1 MVNELGKRE
10 YKILPLQL
18 SILPVVDR
26 IQKFHGLDVYEY
38 CFHATN

>member
-1 MVNELGKRE
+1 MVNELGKRVQNTSS
-10 YKILPLQL
+10 QL

-26 IQKFHGLDVYEY
+26 TQKFHGLDVYEY